1 MAFISIDTLTKKAT
15 IAGTEKIPVS
25 PTEYIDISS
34 IAEFAKEQSGG
45 VEPAAKTTQVVA
57 GAGLTGGGTLESDRT
72 LNVESANDGITVNA
86 DNIQLNVVDNLTS
99 TSATQPLSA
108 NQGKMLD
115 AAKVDKITGK
125 GLSTED
131 YTTDEKSKVANVP
144 SNTNTELG
152 LKVDKVT
159 GKGLSTEDYTTA
171 EKSKVANAPLNT
183 NDELLGKMDKSSF
196 AFLSEQEYNTLVLD
210 DLIDTNVVYMIYEV

>member
-1 MAFISIDTLTKKAT
+1 MGIHTFQYRPWNSGVIENVLADITSE
-15 IAGTEKIPVS
+15 IAQVKN
-25 PTEYIDISS
+25 DI
-34 IAEFAKEQSGG
+34 
-45 VEPAAKTTQVVA
+45 
-57 GAGLTGGGTLESDRT
+57 LRLESDRT

-131 YTTDEKSKVANVP
+131 YTTDEKSKVANFLQTLIP
-144 SNTNTELG
+144 SLG
-152 LKVDKVT
+152 
-159 GKGLSTEDYTTA
+159 
-171 EKSKVANAPLNT
+171 
-183 NDELLGKMDKSSF
+183 
-196 AFLSEQEYNTLVLD
+196 
-210 DLIDTNVVYMIYEV
+210 